1 MMSSTRE
8 VPIMLSHL
16 PKRREAFHTD
26 DVADDLLASYETA
39 SAAIQHVNSYE
50 LLSTE
55 EVASIV
61 EQCRALIFPGFVGPS
76 LARAT
81 PTELRDHVRERLDK
95 LRNGLRKQ
103 LYRDLHHRVQRR
115 LGTKEH
121 DCPRCAAAAAE
132 ITDGFLGSMVALR
145 ERIAMDV
152 QAAFDGD
159 PAAKDVDEI
168 IFCYPGL
175 YAVTIYRIA
184 HALLERGARLI
195 PRIMTELAHEKT
207 GIDIHPGATIGKSFF
222 IDHGTGVVI
231 GETTIIGD
239 RVRIYQG
246 VTLGALS
253 VARGDKRQG
262 GRRHPLIEDDVVI
275 YAGATILGGD
285 TVIGKGAVIGGNC
298 WVTSS
303 VPAHSTV
310 TLSRCR
316 TVDNRQVEC
325 EVRPQEIDATEPGL
339 PMQSTQAPRIE
350 QDDEQES

>member
-1 MMSSTRE
+1 
-8 VPIMLSHL
+8 MLSHL
-16 PKRREAFHTD
+16 PKRREDFHTD
-26 DVADDLLASYETA
+26 DVADGLLASYETA
-39 SAAIQHVNSYE
+39 SADVQHVNSYD
-50 LLSTE
+50 LVSTE
-55 EVASIV
+55 EVASLV
-61 EQCRALIFPGFVGPS
+61 EQCRALLFPGFVGPS

-81 PTELRDHVRERLDK
+81 PTELRDHVRERVDK

-115 LGTKEH
+115 LGTKEQ
-121 DCPRCAAAAAE
+121 DCPRCATAAAE
-132 ITDGFLGSMVALR
+132 ITDGFLDGLVALR
-145 ERIAMDV
+145 ERIILDV

-159 PAAKDVDEI
+159 PAAKDTDEI

-175 YAVTIYRIA
+175 YAITVYRIA

-195 PRIMTELAHEKT
+195 PRIMSELAHEKT
-207 GIDIHPGATIGKSFF
+207 GIEIHPGATIGKSFF

-253 VARGDKRQG
+253 VSRDRAGT
-262 GRRHPLIEDDVVI
+262 RRHPTIEDDVVI

-298 WVTSS
+298 WVTAS
-303 VPAHSTV
+303 VPPYTTV
-310 TLSRCR
+310 TLSRCN
-316 TVDNRQVEC
+316 TSDNRQQLAC
-325 EVRPQEIDATEPGL
+325 EVRPPAEP
-339 PMQSTQAPRIE
+339 AA
-350 QDDEQES
+350 EQEP